1 MTMATTAE
9 DASVRHRPMETPEF
23 VGFCSLAMAV
33 NSLATSIMLAAL
45 PQIADFFKMSDPNR
59 QHLVLT
65 VFFIGFAAGQV
76 FVGPIADRFGRRATL
91 IGGVILY
98 IAATVVCV
106 FANSF
111 EMLIAARLVQGV
123 ASASPRIVTVSAVR
137 DCYVGAPMA
146 RVMSLVMTVLFIAPV
161 VAPTIGHF
169 ILMASHWQALFVVL
183 LAQGV
188 IVLVWSYLR
197 FPETQRAEQRRPIRF
212 GPIVDGCRAFLSN
225 RQSAFVTL
233 AAGLSSG
240 CLLGFLVASPQ
251 VIGQSYGL
259 GHNFTFAFS
268 AVAVTMGLA
277 AYYNSRLVAK
287 LGMLRIARG
296 GLIICAVVSVVA
308 CILQV
313 AGVLNFSLFML
324 TFFIL
329 NSLLLMNSANF
340 TSMAMVPH
348 GAIAGTASSIYG
360 ASTTLISALIASSI
374 SQAFD
379 GSATPLMIGSAA
391 TCVGACLLIEVSRKG
406 ASPA

>member
-1 MTMATTAE
+1 
-9 DASVRHRPMETPEF
+9 METPEF

-65 VFFIGFAAGQV
+65 VFFMGFAAGQV
-76 FVGPIADRFGRRATL
+76 FVGPLADRFGRRATL
-91 IGGVILY
+91 IGGVVLY

-225 RQSAFVTL
+225 RQPAHRHARRRSQLRLPARLPRRL
-233 AAGLSSG
+233 AASDRP
-240 CLLGFLVASPQ
+240 VP
-251 VIGQSYGL
+251 
-259 GHNFTFAFS
+259 
-268 AVAVTMGLA
+268 
-277 AYYNSRLVAK
+277 R
-287 LGMLRIARG
+287 
-296 GLIICAVVSVVA
+296 
-308 CILQV
+308 
-313 AGVLNFSLFML
+313 AG
-324 TFFIL
+324 
-329 NSLLLMNSANF
+329 
-340 TSMAMVPH
+340 P
-348 GAIAGTASSIYG
+348 
-360 ASTTLISALIASSI
+360 
-374 SQAFD
+374 
-379 GSATPLMIGSAA
+379 
-391 TCVGACLLIEVSRKG
+391 
-406 ASPA
+406 

>member
-1 MTMATTAE
+1 MTTAID
-9 DASVRHRPMETPEF
+9 DASVRHRPMQTGEF
-23 VGFCSLAMAV
+23 VIFCSLAMAI

-45 PQIADFFKMSDPNR
+45 PQIADFFRMSDPNR

-65 VFFIGFAAGQV
+65 VFFMGFAAGQM

-91 IGGVILY
+91 MGGVALY

-106 FANSF
+106 LANSF

-123 ASASPRIVTVSAVR
+123 ASASPRIVTVSSVR

-161 VAPTIGHF
+161 IAPTIGHF
-169 ILMASHWQALFVVL
+169 ILMASNWQALFMVL

-188 IVLVWSYLR
+188 IVLIWGYIR
-197 FPETQRAEQRRPIRF
+197 FPETQHAEHRRPIRF
-212 GPIVDGCRAFLSN
+212 GPIAEGCRAFLSN

-251 VIGQSYGL
+251 VIGEAYGL

-277 AYYNSRLVAK
+277 AYYNSRLVAR
-287 LGMLRIARG
+287 LGMLAIARG
-296 GLIICAVVSVVA
+296 GLVVCAVVSVLA
-308 CILQV
+308 CALQL

-340 TSMAMVPH
+340 TSMAMAPH

-360 ASTTLISALIASSI
+360 ASTTLISALIASTI
-374 SQAFD
+374 SQAYD
-379 GSATPLMIGSAA
+379 GSSTPLMIGSAV
-391 TCVGACLLIEVSRKG
+391 TCVGACLLIEWSRKG
-406 ASPA
+406 ATPA